1 MLSVLLTLVSVMQ
14 KELRQAFRDR
24 RMAAMLL
31 IAPVLQLTLLG
42 YAVDLEVD
50 RIPTVIADL
59 DRTPASRELGR
70 ALVAGKTF
78 ALVGEEADADRAS
91 RQLDQGRAAVVVVIP
106 VGFAQDLARKQPVT
120 LQVLVDGTDPNRA
133 QVASNAAAQFFA
145 ERAVSTSLRQ
155 LDQVFAAQGRMR
167 SLPQVRLVP
176 RIFYNPRLKS
186 AIYMVPGVAAL
197 VLLVVTTIV
206 TAMGIA
212 REREIGT
219 LEQILV
225 TPLRPWVLLLG
236 KCLPFAF
243 IGLVDVWAILTVG
256 SYLFA
261 VPIRGS
267 FALVTVA
274 TFLYLLTTL
283 GVGVLISTISQ
294 SQQQAIL
301 AGFFFL
307 MPAILLSGFMTPIE
321 NMPRWL
327 QLVTFLDPVRYYLEI
342 LRGCLLK
349 GSGFLDVSKQLVALA
364 VFGVSLITVSALRFQ
379 KRLG

>member
-1 MLSVLLTLVSVMQ
+1 MLSVLLTLISVMQ

-24 RMAAMLL
+24 RMAAILL
-31 IAPVLQLTLLG
+31 IAPVLQLMLLG

-59 DRTPASRELGR
+59 DRTPASRELGA

-78 ALVGEEADADRAS
+78 ALLGQELDADRAS
-91 RQLDQGRAAVVVVIP
+91 RQLEQGTAAVAIVIP
-106 VGFAQDLARKQPVT
+106 VGFARDLTRKEPVT

-133 QVASNAAAQFFA
+133 QVAANAAAQFFA
-145 ERAVSTSLRQ
+145 ERAVSTSLGQ
-155 LDQVFAAQGRMR
+155 LDQLFASQGRAR

-186 AIYMVPGVAAL
+186 AVYMVPGVAAL

-236 KCLPFAF
+236 KCLPFAL

-267 FALVTVA
+267 FALITVA

-283 GVGVLISTISQ
+283 GVGVLISTVSQ

-327 QLVTFLDPVRYYLEI
+327 QPLTFLDPVRYYLEI

-349 GSGFLDVSKQLVALA
+349 GSGFLDVAKQLVALA
-364 VFGVSLITVSALRFQ
+364 VFGFSLITVSALRFQ